1 MKIKSNF
8 SECLVVI
15 FSLALVFNACKKPPG
30 PGGQASVKGKV
41 YAYDYDNTVNYLISK
56 GYSPGTK
63 VFIVYGNNNDI
74 GNTITTSIDGT
85 FEFKYLTKG
94 HYKVFAN
101 SLDTSYKVKGNDTEH
116 PVIKEFDIKETRQ
129 KITLE
134 DIVIN
139 K

>member
-1 MKIKSNF
+1 MRTQKISLRC
-8 SECLVVI
+8 SILI
-15 FSLALVFNACKKPPG
+15 FSLVLIGACKKPAG
-30 PGGQASVKGKV
+30 PGGQATVKGKV

-56 GYSPGTK
+56 GYSSGEK
-63 VFIVYGNNNDI
+63 VYIVYGNGTTI
-74 GNTITTSIDGT
+74 GNNVTSSIDGT

-94 HYKVFAN
+94 KYKVFVN

-116 PVIKEFDIKETRQ
+116 PVIVEFEIKETKQ